1 MKQES
6 SGLEKGN
13 IGGYRLLAELGKGAT
28 ARVFR
33 VEQPG
38 GKDVY
43 ALKYGS
49 CKARLRAE
57 SAILKQLR
65 HPCFPRWI
73 DEGEDAGGIYLVME
87 FIPGLSLQ
95 KLMEL
100 YPAGMP
106 ERMGGGIAL
115 DVAEGL
121 AYLHA
126 GGPSCIYRDLKAS
139 NVVITPQ
146 GRARLVDLGAA
157 VRSEGFVQGGRAGT
171 YGYGAPEQFWEGAGI
186 TPSCDIYGFGK
197 LLAFLL
203 TGQDPGK
210 PPYDTMEYCGRH
222 WGMGREFRRLL
233 DRCLQPDP
241 QLRYPDATFLP
252 PVLKRIPERKGRFTD
267 KILVKTGNRTSYRY
281 IKCIWKSEYERIF

>member
-95 KLMEL
+95 
-100 YPAGMP
+100 
-106 ERMGGGIAL
+106 
-115 DVAEGL
+115 
-121 AYLHA
+121 
-126 GGPSCIYRDLKAS
+126 
-139 NVVITPQ
+139 
-146 GRARLVDLGAA
+146 
-157 VRSEGFVQGGRAGT
+157 
-171 YGYGAPEQFWEGAGI
+171 
-186 TPSCDIYGFGK
+186 
-197 LLAFLL
+197 
-203 TGQDPGK
+203 
-210 PPYDTMEYCGRH
+210 
-222 WGMGREFRRLL
+222 
-233 DRCLQPDP
+233 
-241 QLRYPDATFLP
+241 
-252 PVLKRIPERKGRFTD
+252 
-267 KILVKTGNRTSYRY
+267 
-281 IKCIWKSEYERIF
+281 

>member
-106 ERMGGGIAL
+106 ERMQSGRKASFRAAGREPMDTVRRNSSGKAQ
-115 DVAEGL
+115 GL
-121 AYLHA
+121 RPPAISMGLENCW
-126 GGPSCIYRDLKAS
+126 PSC
-139 NVVITPQ
+139 
-146 GRARLVDLGAA
+146 
-157 VRSEGFVQGGRAGT
+157 
-171 YGYGAPEQFWEGAGI
+171 
-186 TPSCDIYGFGK
+186 
-197 LLAFLL
+197 
-203 TGQDPGK
+203 
-210 PPYDTMEYCGRH
+210 
-222 WGMGREFRRLL
+222 
-233 DRCLQPDP
+233 
-241 QLRYPDATFLP
+241 
-252 PVLKRIPERKGRFTD
+252 
-267 KILVKTGNRTSYRY
+267 
-281 IKCIWKSEYERIF
+281 

>member
-87 FIPGLSLQ
+87 FIPGLSLHISGFESIQ
-95 KLMEL
+95 CGDHS
-100 YPAGMP
+100 PGQGP
-106 ERMGGGIAL
+106 
-115 DVAEGL
+115 
-121 AYLHA
+121 A
-126 GGPSCIYRDLKAS
+126 GGPGGCSP
-139 NVVITPQ
+139 V
-146 GRARLVDLGAA
+146 GRLRSGRSGGNLWIRCAGTVLGRRRNYALLRYLWVWKTA
-157 VRSEGFVQGGRAGT
+157 GLLADRAG
-171 YGYGAPEQFWEGAGI
+171 
-186 TPSCDIYGFGK
+186 
-197 LLAFLL
+197 
-203 TGQDPGK
+203 PGE
-210 PPYDTMEYCGRH
+210 TA
-222 WGMGREFRRLL
+222 L
-233 DRCLQPDP
+233 
-241 QLRYPDATFLP
+241 
-252 PVLKRIPERKGRFTD
+252 
-267 KILVKTGNRTSYRY
+267 
-281 IKCIWKSEYERIF
+281 